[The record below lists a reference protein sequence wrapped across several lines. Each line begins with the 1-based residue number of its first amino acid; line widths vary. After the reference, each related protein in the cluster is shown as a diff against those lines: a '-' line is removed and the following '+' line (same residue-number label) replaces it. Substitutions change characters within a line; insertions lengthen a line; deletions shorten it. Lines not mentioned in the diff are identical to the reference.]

1 MPLKSRAIER
11 EEFLPIK
18 VMSGLERESRF
29 TASTEIVKSRVWDRR
44 LYKHKAAGSKNE
56 MLRETT

>member
-18 VMSGLERESRF
+18 VMSGLERVSGF
-29 TASTEIVKSRVWDRR
+29 SASAEIAKSRAWDRR
-44 LYKHKAAGSKNE
+44 LYKHKAAGSEN
-56 MLRETT
+56 